1 MAKRIITESD
11 ILQAAS
17 CGEKTLYA
25 SPAECIV
32 TAQARDKALE
42 FGVDLIEECP
52 PGVPCEAGP
61 DGPCPAVP
69 VDVPELGDL
78 VRRVVESMQG
88 VLPPDADDAL
98 VARLVRD
105 AVAARMAAAGQNSA
119 SPASGVIFIDSAD
132 LLAKAAGTSAIKE
145 RTILAEAIGRPGESK
160 LAAGYL
166 AWEAM
171 SFERNVEA
179 PEILVVID
187 GELHLQFD
195 GRTAVARP
203 GDMAYLPE
211 GSRVSLNAPAKVRL
225 ACINGL
231 A

>member
-1 MAKRIITESD
+1 MAKRIITETD

-17 CGEKTLYA
+17 RGEKTL
-25 SPAECIV
+25 SVPPAECIV

-42 FGVDLIEECP
+42 LEVGLVEECA
-52 PGVPCEAGP
+52 PGE
-61 DGPCPAVP
+61 PCPVVQDEASAP
-69 VDVPELGDL
+69 GSEDLGDV
-78 VRRVVESMQG
+78 VRQVVQG
-88 VLPPDADDAL
+88 IQGALPPDADEAM

-105 AVAARMAAAGQNSA
+105 AVAARLAAARSGETGS
-119 SPASGVIFIDSAD
+119 ASGVIFIDSAK
-132 LLAKAAGTSAIKE
+132 LLAKTGATAAIKE
-145 RTILAEAIGRPGESK
+145 RTVLAEAIGRPGESK

-171 SFERNVEA
+171 SFERAVEA
-179 PEILVVID
+179 PEILVVLD

-195 GRTAVARP
+195 GRSVVARP

-211 GSRVSLNAPAKVRL
+211 GSRVSLNAPAGVKL

>member
-25 SPAECIV
+25 SPSECIV

-42 FGVDLIEECP
+42 FGVDLIDECP
-52 PGVPCEAGP
+52 PGAPCGATA

-69 VDVPELGDL
+69 EGAPELGDL

-105 AVAARMAAAGQNSA
+105 AVAARMAAADQNSA
-119 SPASGVIFIDSAD
+119 SPASGVIFIDGAD

>member
-1 MAKRIITESD
+1 MAKRIITETD
-11 ILQAAS
+11 ILQAVS

-42 FGVDLIEECP
+42 FGVDLIDECP
-52 PGVPCEAGP
+52 PGLPCEPGP
-61 DGPCPAVP
+61 AIPGDA
-69 VDVPELGDL
+69 PELGDL

-88 VLPPDADDAL
+88 VLPPDADGAL

-105 AVAARMAAAGQNSA
+105 AVAARMSSMQSGGSQ
-119 SPASGVIFIDSAD
+119 ASGVIFVDSAD
-132 LLAKAAGTSAIKE
+132 LLAKATGTSAIKE
-145 RTILAEAIGRPGESK
+145 RTVLAEAFGRPGESK

-195 GRTAVARP
+195 GRTVVARP

-211 GSRVSLNAPAKVRL
+211 GSRVSLSAPAKVRL

>member
-1 MAKRIITESD
+1 MAKRIITEND
-11 ILQAAS
+11 IIEAS
-17 CGEKTLYA
+17 HRGENTMYY
-25 SPAECIV
+25 PMGECIV
-32 TAQARDKALE
+32 TAQAFDRAQEL
-42 FGVDLIEECP
+42 GVSLVEETSSCDP
-52 PGVPCEAGP
+52 RSAEMGRACQ
-61 DGPCPAVP
+61 AVP
-69 VDVPELGDL
+69 GDASELGDL
-78 VRRVVESMQG
+78 VRRVVESMQD
-88 VLPPDADDAL
+88 VLPPDADAFM

-105 AVAARMAAAGQNSA
+105 AVAARMSSLQSGA
-119 SPASGVIFIDSAD
+119 SQVSGVIFVDSAD
-132 LLAKAAGTSAIKE
+132 LLAKATATSPIKE
-145 RTILAEAIGRPGESK
+145 RAVLAEAFGRPGESK

-171 SFERNVEA
+171 SFEHNVEA

-195 GRTAVARP
+195 GRTVVARS

-211 GSRVSLNAPAKVRL
+211 GSRVSLNAPAKIRL